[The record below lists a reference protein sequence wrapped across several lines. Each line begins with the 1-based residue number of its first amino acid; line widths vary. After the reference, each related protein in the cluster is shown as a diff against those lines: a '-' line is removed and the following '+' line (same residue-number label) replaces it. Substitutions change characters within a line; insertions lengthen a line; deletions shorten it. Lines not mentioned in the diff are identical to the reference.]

1 MGFRPYLCKR
11 ISPVSETLHSQP
23 LPPASNSS
31 TPARKTSPRRR
42 RSPFRTFGE
51 WLLLLLALLATL
63 AAAAG
68 MLLLYGER
76 DFSHR
81 IYPNV
86 SVRGVALGTQ
96 TLGSAERRLEQH
108 YADFLSHP
116 LALHYGDRVWQPTL
130 EQLGAELDFAAALE
144 QAYVIGRTDTRADNL
159 RTVAATWE
167 HGIEL
172 PLSLRIDQTVMQ
184 RYVLSLAREIERA
197 PRNAELHLTGTELTL
212 LPDATGTQLLVDETL
227 AEMTA
232 ALQSLAPQSV
242 SLRTR
247 ELAPRLVAADL
258 EPTIAE
264 IRRTLAGP
272 IVLTTDE
279 QTWQWELEEI
289 AAWLTLRKTRS
300 ADGLPEY
307 ALDIDTAAI
316 RRALAPIAAELRREG
331 TLPRVDWNDG
341 NLQIIAPGQP
351 GQGLNVNAAFASV
364 NAALQG
370 AEREIA
376 LHIMPTDPPVIQS
389 NLASLGI
396 VEPIA
401 TGVSS
406 FSRSQAYRITNIR
419 AGTRR
424 MHGILVPPGSEFS
437 FNDNLGAIDASNG
450 FVQGSAIV
458 DNRTQKEWGGGLCQ
472 VSTTMFRAAFW
483 AGLPITER
491 HAHAFRIG
499 WYEELGEP
507 PGFDAAIFTPWSDL
521 RFRNDTGGWIL
532 IQAWAD
538 TNRQQLYITLYGA
551 PSAREVTMDYRI
563 LKHLPKPTTSVTVDD
578 PELPRGT
585 FKRTDYARGGLEM
598 ELYRTIYEDGVVR
611 SRDVFP
617 TIFQPWPNVYVR
629 GTG

>member
-1 MGFRPYLCKR
+1 L
-11 ISPVSETLHSQP
+11 
-23 LPPASNSS
+23 
-31 TPARKTSPRRR
+31 PRRR

-51 WLLLLLALLATL
+51 WLLLVLALLAIL
-63 AAAAG
+63 AAVAG
-68 MLLLYGER
+68 MLLLYSER

-86 SVRGVALGTQ
+86 GIRGVAVGAQ
-96 TLGSAERRLEQH
+96 TPGSAERRLEQH
-108 YADFLSHP
+108 YAAFLSYP
-116 LALHYGDRVWQPTL
+116 VELHYAGRVWQPTL
-130 EQLGAELDFAAALE
+130 KQLGAELDFAAALE
-144 QAYVIGRTDTRADNL
+144 QAYTIGRTDTRADNL

-167 HGIEL
+167 HGVEL
-172 PLSLRIDQTVMQ
+172 PLHLRIDQTVMQ
-184 RYVLSLAREIERA
+184 RYLLSLTREVERA
-197 PRNAELHLTGTELTL
+197 PRNAELQLAGTEVTL

-227 AEMTA
+227 VEITS
-232 ALQSLAPQSV
+232 ALQSLEPQV
-242 SLRTR
+242 VALRTR
-247 ELAPRLVAADL
+247 ELPPRLVAADL

-264 IRRTLAGP
+264 IRRALAGP
-272 IVLTTDE
+272 IVLATDE
-279 QTWQWELEEI
+279 QKWQWEVEEI
-289 AAWLTLRKTRS
+289 AAWLTLHENRS

-307 ALDIDTAAI
+307 ELDIDTAAI
-316 RRALAPIAAELRREG
+316 RSALAPIAAELRREG
-331 TLPRVDWNDG
+331 TLPRVNWNDG
-341 NLQIIAPGQP
+341 NMQIIAPGEP
-351 GQGLNVNAAFASV
+351 GQGLNVNAAFAAV

-370 AEREIA
+370 AEREIG
-376 LHIMPTDPPVIQS
+376 LQVMPTDPPVIQS

-419 AGTRR
+419 AGARR

-437 FNDNLGAIDASNG
+437 FNNNLGAVDASNG

-491 HAHAFRIG
+491 HEHAFRIG

-507 PGFDAAIFTPWSDL
+507 PGFDAAIFTPWTDL

-532 IQAWAD
+532 IQTWAD
-538 TNRQQLYITLYGA
+538 TNRQRLYITLYGA

-563 LKHLPKPTTSVTVDD
+563 LKHLPRPRKSLTVED
-578 PELPRGT
+578 PNLPRGT

-598 ELYRTIYEDGVVR
+598 ELYRTVYEDGVVR

-617 TIFQPWPNVYVR
+617 TVFQPWPNIYVR